1 MSLRAWQAQLDSLS
15 AQCDELGKESAQNEE
30 RMEII
35 WLFPTSEYL
44 YVTI

>member
-15 AQCDELGKESAQNEE
+15 AQCDELRKESAQNEE